1 MNSLSI
7 LHIYLKIF
15 EVFFVVVVWHNI
27 RGGKTNPDIEQ
38 IPSVKR
44 EELRESPSVSPIVR
58 AEGESHS
65 VSGSGYR
72 CSAICL
78 IESQLTPIVAS

>member
-27 RGGKTNPDIEQ
+27 KGGKTCPDIEQ

-44 EELRESPSVSPIVR
+44 EELGQGLHLAARFNGLAGHFLKSCQELEAHGVDLFCL
-58 AEGESHS
+58 SHPCQC
-65 VSGSGYR
+65 G
-72 CSAICL
+72 
-78 IESQLTPIVAS
+78 